1 MKNKT
6 CGSKSSN
13 CISAE
18 KQAICA
24 KCTNEKA
31 EKEAFQRELEAY
43 RSSWEVRI
51 NSGL

>member
-1 MKNKT
+1 MKNTT
-6 CGSKSSN
+6 CSCKSSS

-18 KQAICA
+18 KLDVCA

-43 RSSWEVRI
+43 RSSWEIRI